1 MEQSK
6 RQALVLVAATNDQQ
20 HWKDIFSILWHQV
33 QSNMYPDE
41 VNISFIAP
49 AQVLNYQSQSLS
61 FSTLPAPRLFVSL
74 NRRFGLFQGA
84 ANSASEGKIDWD
96 QQRNESALENLT
108 TEIHRGY
115 TVDFQRQQETHCW
128 QATLLDWFLRSGNVV
143 ALSPALLMEIKLMI
157 SASSLVTLKSNL
169 ETI

>member
-20 HWKDIFSILWHQV
+20 HWKDVFSILWHQV
-33 QSNMYPDE
+33 QLQSNMYLYE

-84 ANSASEGKIDWD
+84 ANSASEGKID
-96 QQRNESALENLT
+96 
-108 TEIHRGY
+108 
-115 TVDFQRQQETHCW
+115 
-128 QATLLDWFLRSGNVV
+128 
-143 ALSPALLMEIKLMI
+143 
-157 SASSLVTLKSNL
+157 
-169 ETI
+169 